1 MVQLVSKEQPS
12 LLTLLQLFQ
21 KNKWSGAAFVVNLD
35 NFFRQPIW
43 IQIICTKRKI
53 TKIKHPKDNNTI
65 RLFKTLDY
73 LWNKQCNWSDPLEP
87 L

>member
-35 NFFRQPIW
+35 NFFLQPI
-43 IQIICTKRKI
+43 
-53 TKIKHPKDNNTI
+53 
-65 RLFKTLDY
+65 
-73 LWNKQCNWSDPLEP
+73 
-87 L
+87 